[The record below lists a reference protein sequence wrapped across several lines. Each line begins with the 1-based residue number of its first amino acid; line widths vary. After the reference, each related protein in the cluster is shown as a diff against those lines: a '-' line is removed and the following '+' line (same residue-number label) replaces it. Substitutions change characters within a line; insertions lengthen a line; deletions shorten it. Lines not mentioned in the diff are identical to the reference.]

1 MRPPTAESEIIDIN
15 MENANN
21 NLTIPPQP
29 SGSDNITP
37 KNMKIKKAV
46 DKSVEKIYVNTTI
59 PDDKQAN
66 IRDIFIYN
74 VPSSWSYEKILAE
87 LKAWRDPISMIVK
100 KQRKYQTLQ
109 IKICLSTFTLTSFK
123 QEIWQYSLGDISVQ
137 SRFWVTWE
145 RTTPSQLIFE
155 IYRRTRFT
163 FSHNDVDYFL
173 PWCSA
178 PFTASQTQTK
188 KSKDSSDSS
197 KKTKTNDSSKKT
209 KNSSSFKTHSANS
222 KCNKDKTKTSKKSKD
237 KKKKKSSGKKSDD
250 KIDIVKLLL
259 TLISKF

>member
-87 LKAWRDPISMIVK
+87 LKAWRDPISMI
-100 KQRKYQTLQ
+100 
-109 IKICLSTFTLTSFK
+109 
-123 QEIWQYSLGDISVQ
+123 EIWQYSLGDISVQ

-145 RTTPSQLIFE
+145 RTTPSQLIFG
-155 IYRRTRFT
+155 
-163 FSHNDVDYFL
+163 NL
-173 PWCSA
+173 PIKA
-178 PFTASQTQTK
+178 IKQ
-188 KSKDSSDSS
+188 
-197 KKTKTNDSSKKT
+197 
-209 KNSSSFKTHSANS
+209 FKTGEKALIVVFF
-222 KCNKDKTKTSKKSKD
+222 KKYED
-237 KKKKKSSGKKSDD
+237 
-250 KIDIVKLLL
+250 
-259 TLISKF
+259 